1 MKQKILLTGASG
13 AVGIETLKELL
24 RRNKQYDIRI
34 LSLDTIH
41 ERTQLKP
48 YVERVEIIWGD
59 IRNFEVV
66 RESVCGVDSILHI
79 AGIIPPLADQKPELA
94 RTVNINGARNLV
106 TAMLQQAK
114 LPKMIFTS
122 SISVY
127 GDRLK
132 EPFINIG
139 DAIKPSDGDVYAQ
152 TKVEAERIIQS
163 AGVPWTIFRL
173 CGILVDRLQIQPLM
187 FHMPLDTALE
197 WCHVADAGYGLVNAL
212 EHNSIQGKIFNFGGG
227 EACRTSA
234 KRFLDQMLPL
244 WGLNVDVL
252 PDYAFATRNFHS
264 GYYQDGDHLN
274 QILNF
279 RRKTLEDYID
289 SMRTQISPLKR
300 LLIRSIPRLWVRN
313 WMLKMSEP
321 LKAIKENNERLIHRF
336 YGSREAFDRLV
347 GRKTLPFGGFH

>member
-1 MKQKILLTGASG
+1 
-13 AVGIETLKELL
+13 
-24 RRNKQYDIRI
+24 
-34 LSLDTIH
+34 
-41 ERTQLKP
+41 
-48 YVERVEIIWGD
+48 
-59 IRNFEVV
+59 
-66 RESVCGVDSILHI
+66 
-79 AGIIPPLADQKPELA
+79 
-94 RTVNINGARNLV
+94 
-106 TAMLQQAK
+106 
-114 LPKMIFTS
+114 
-122 SISVY
+122 
-127 GDRLK
+127 
-132 EPFINIG
+132 
-139 DAIKPSDGDVYAQ
+139 
-152 TKVEAERIIQS
+152 
-163 AGVPWTIFRL
+163 
-173 CGILVDRLQIQPLM
+173 M

-274 QILNF
+274 QISNF